1 MFSAFPLL
9 LAIPALLGIAAIYI
23 GGAGITRMHRISA
36 VAGSVLVLCTVFFPV
51 ILVVAFGSMGGTSSP
66 YDPLFTS
73 YFLASTLSL
82 VITTS
87 SLARLV
93 WLRFKTS

>member
-1 MFSAFPLL
+1 MFSAFALL
-9 LAIPALLGIAAIYI
+9 LAVPALLGIAAIYI
-23 GGAGITRMHRISA
+23 GGTGTTRMHRVSA
-36 VAGSVLVLCTVFFPV
+36 LAGSVLVLCTVFFPV

-66 YDPLFTS
+66 YNLFFSS
-73 YFLASTLSL
+73 YFIASTLSL

-87 SLARLV
+87 SLVRHA